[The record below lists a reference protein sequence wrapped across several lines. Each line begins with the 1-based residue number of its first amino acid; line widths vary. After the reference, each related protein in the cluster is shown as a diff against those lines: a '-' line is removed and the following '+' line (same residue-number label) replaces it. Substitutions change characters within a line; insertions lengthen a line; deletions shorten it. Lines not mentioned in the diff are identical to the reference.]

1 MEPRLAHLE
10 DLVSG
15 LCDEVVSLR
24 GKLGRLTREVRGE
37 EETESEAV
45 RPRPTS
51 ARPAS
56 SGVGSYSVID
66 EEEDRSVAYSPSP
79 SFLASPSPTPSA
91 RPGPTTPSLS
101 ATSHGARLPQ
111 TWAEREEICDGIA
124 AFLVRALRGEN
135 RGPSG
140 RERLVLSSRIWIVA
154 RSIDGEEFRPLR
166 VFRCFAACKALVKR
180 GQSCGDS
187 VFVGLPS
194 EREARRVAAISGL
207 GWPEEGSY

>member
-1 MEPRLAHLE
+1 MWSTLLPLLA
-10 DLVSG
+10 
-15 LCDEVVSLR
+15 
-24 GKLGRLTREVRGE
+24 
-37 EETESEAV
+37 
-45 RPRPTS
+45 
-51 ARPAS
+51 
-56 SGVGSYSVID
+56 
-66 EEEDRSVAYSPSP
+66 
-79 SFLASPSPTPSA
+79 PTPSA
-91 RPGPTTPSLS
+91 RPGLATPSVS
-101 ATSHGARLPQ
+101 GTSQGARLPQ

-154 RSIDGEEFRPLR
+154 RSIDGEEYRPLK
-166 VFRCFAACKALVKR
+166 VFRAFGACKALVKR

-207 GWPEEGSY
+207 GWPEEGAL